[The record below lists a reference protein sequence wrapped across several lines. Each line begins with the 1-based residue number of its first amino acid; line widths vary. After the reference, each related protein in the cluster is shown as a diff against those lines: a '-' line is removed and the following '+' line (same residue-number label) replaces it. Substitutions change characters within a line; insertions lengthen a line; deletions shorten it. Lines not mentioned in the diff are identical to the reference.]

1 MTQFL
6 ISYEQMLPGGN
17 KRRLREERALAEAEQ
32 AKAESGGQ
40 RQAILR
46 EVAFAWLDAWQ
57 AIATERSV
65 RELANELGRAIE
77 LAQIGVASGRG
88 SQAEVFASRQM
99 LSMAADRRLEL
110 CRAGGEGA
118 RGTAPLGAR
127 TRERSSFP
135 WSCRPG
141 VSPPALS
148 MLAENL
154 EHHPQHAMHLRAL
167 GVADADVA
175 LAREASASDRTLEFG
190 YALRQGNNRSDMLM
204 FQVTFELPI
213 FSERKQDRLLE
224 SKLRLAERAREQ
236 RADHLRQLRAELDA
250 AWTEWRVA
258 GERLENFKRATLP
271 ASRARLDT
279 LIAAQASGRAELV
292 AGARSAPPTCRNPGA
307 GNIARHNARQSAR
320 SNRVFRARRGGPQM
334 NRTAVIVAAALIGAG
349 LAAGGYWLGQRSAQH
364 DAPATAPA
372 ASTSAPAAKTDSTGR
387 RILYWH
393 DPMHPQQKFDKPGK
407 SPFMNMELVPVYADA
422 ATDEGGVA
430 VSPAYARASAC
441 GSPQRK

>member
-1 MTQFL
+1 MRFALVLVFLLAPAHALAQILTLDAARHRALSQQPALNALDLNARALAAAAPAEGALPDPRLKLGLLNVPARNFPGAPWEDMTQFL
-6 ISYEQMLPGGN
+6 ISYEQMLPGGD

-57 AIATERSV
+57 AIAAERSV

-99 LSMAADRRLEL
+99 LSMASDRRLEL
-110 CRAGGEGA
+110 SAQAEKARAA
-118 RGTAPLGAR
+118 LRRWVPDAGTFELPVELPAWR
-127 TRERSSFP
+127 D
-135 WSCRPG
+135 
-141 VSPPALS
+141 PPALS
-148 MLAENL
+148 ALAENL

-175 LAREASASDRTLEFG
+175 LAREASSSDRTLEFG

-204 FQVTFELPI
+204 FQVTFELPL
-213 FSERKQDRLLE
+213 FRERKQDRLLE

-258 GERLENFKRATLP
+258 GERLENFNRATLP

-279 LIAAQASGRAELV
+279 LIAAQASGRAELSQV
-292 AGARSAPPTCRNPGA
+292 LE
-307 GNIARHNARQSAR
+307 
-320 SNRVFRARRGGPQM
+320 ARRQLVET
-334 NRTAVIVAAALIGAG
+334 RVQEISL
-349 LAAGGYWLGQRSAQH
+349 
-364 DAPATAPA
+364 
-372 ASTSAPAAKTDSTGR
+372 STTRAK
-387 RILYWH
+387 
-393 DPMHPQQKFDKPGK
+393 
-407 SPFMNMELVPVYADA
+407 
-422 ATDEGGVA
+422 
-430 VSPAYARASAC
+430 ARAAIEYFEHVAEDH
-441 GSPQRK
+441 K